1 MCERVDDRSTSP
13 HILVKKTSQ
22 KTVTYVS
29 LDSYNIS
36 IHSNNSAMT
45 KSDKLRLSAMIVVLT
60 TIVALVIYNSIVYG
74 IPRYPHDGM

>member
-1 MCERVDDRSTSP
+1 VCERVDDRSTSP
-13 HILVKKTSQ
+13 HILPQKTSQ
-22 KTVTYVS
+22 KTVTYAS

-36 IHSNNSAMT
+36 IHSNKTVMT